1 MASWFSEGTVTV
13 NNGNTVVTGVGTKFS
28 NCRSG
33 DMFVG
38 PDNGVYQVI
47 NPSSDTSVSIS
58 PAYRGANVAGAS
70 YGIVPV
76 NGYPKALADAV
87 NLMVQQWGATLAG
100 LGPVSSM
107 AVVPFANG
115 GLGSTSKAAAKVAL
129 DLGTAS
135 AKNFGLTNGDLIP
148 AGVLSGMFS
157 NVAPDAYQMDR
168 PGEPGQQGA
177 FYKFLNNGSS
187 SGLSYSTLIRIPYNV
202 GYEAQIFIPVSQ
214 GTGSLL
220 FRTTPGAA
228 GTFGPTYSVYH
239 TGNTTRGSGGA
250 LSAASPILRIA
261 NVVLTERRDLG
272 EQSFEPAG
280 EWGVANEEAR
290 GVNVERFGLGEY
302 RVTGSLG
309 LALEG
314 WRTHDPSSPDGG
326 RMLGI
331 TDSHQ
336 EEDGT
341 VIIRLFK
348 QRWTLTD
355 DGEMVL
361 GRGSPMDVPL
371 NSWIDVR
378 LEMPKV
384 DTPPPLRSTEE

>member
-1 MASWFSEGTVTV
+1 MA
-13 NNGNTVVTGVGTKFS
+13 
-28 NCRSG
+28 RSA
-33 DMFVG
+33 
-38 PDNGVYQVI
+38 I
-47 NPSSDTSVSIS
+47 N
-58 PAYRGANVAGAS
+58 
-70 YGIVPV
+70 
-76 NGYPKALADAV
+76 
-87 NLMVQQWGATLAG
+87 
-100 LGPVSSM
+100 
-107 AVVPFANG
+107 
-115 GLGSTSKAAAKVAL
+115 
-129 DLGTAS
+129 LGTAPTGQGGDTFRTAS
-135 AKNFGLTNGDLIP
+135 QKNNDNSNELYTALGAPANGQLPAALPVAKGGTGGTTQLAARQGLGLGAASTKSFGLQDGELIP
-148 AGVLSGMFS
+148 AGTYSGFYS
-157 NVAPDAYQMDR
+157 NNAPTTYQADR
-168 PGEPGQQGA
+168 PGEPGQGGA
-177 FYKFLNNGSS
+177 FSRLGAPGSS
-187 SGLSYSTLIRIPYNV
+187 SGLSYSTVIRIPYAQDF
-202 GYEAQIFIPVSQ
+202 EAQLLIPVAQ
-214 GTGSLL
+214 GTGNLH
-220 FRTTPGAA
+220 FRTTESNNGGA
-228 GTFGPTYSVYH
+228 FGPTYKLYH

-261 NVVLTERRDLG
+261 SVSASERRDLQ
-272 EQSFEPAG
+272 EESFLPAG
-280 EWGVANEEAR
+280 EWGVANDEAR
-290 GVNVERFGLGEY
+290 GVIVERLGVGEY

-355 DGEMVL
+355 DGEMVP
-361 GRGSPMDVPL
+361 GWGAPMDVPL

>member
-13 NNGNTVVTGVGTKFS
+13 SNGNTVVTGVGTKFS

-58 PAYRGANVAGAS
+58 PAYRGANVSGAS

-87 NLMVQQWGATLAG
+87 NLMVQQWGVTLAG

-107 AVVPFANG
+107 TVVPFANG
-115 GLGSTSKAAAKVAL
+115 GLGTTNKAAAKVAL

-214 GTGSLL
+214 GTGSLH

-261 NVVLTERRDLG
+261 DVSASERRDLQ
-272 EQSFEPAG
+272 EESFLPAG
-280 EWGVANEEAR
+280 EWGVANDEAR
-290 GVNVERFGLGEY
+290 GVIVERLGVGEY

-314 WRTHDPSSPDGG
+314 WRTQDPHSPDGG
-326 RMLGI
+326 RALGI
-331 TDSHQ
+331 TESEQ
-336 EEDGT
+336 ADGGA
-341 VIIRLFK
+341 VVIRLFK
-348 QRWTLTD
+348 QRWTLTN
-355 DGEMVL
+355 DGEMVP
-361 GRGSPMDVPL
+361 GRGAPMDVPP